1 MLNDVLKAQLEGAS
15 PFDDGPL
22 TLSGRLMSWE
32 LKTVPKQNI
41 PAGAPK
47 PSQAEFKVP
56 IYDGPP
62 RILDIGC
69 DTGEWSF
76 AVKRQ
81 HPDWIVEGVDDVN
94 RWITAHGDGI
104 K

>member
-1 MLNDVLKAQLEGAS
+1 MAEILNAQLEGAS

-32 LKTVPKQNI
+32 LKTIPKQNVG
-41 PAGAPK
+41 PENP
-47 PSQAEFKVP
+47 PQAAFKVP
-56 IYDGPP
+56 VYDGPT

-69 DTGEWSF
+69 DTGDWSF
-76 AVKRQ
+76 AVKKQ
-81 HPDWIVEGVDDVN
+81 HPDWIIDGVDDVN
-94 RWITAHGDGI
+94 RWVAVHGEVI

>member
-1 MLNDVLKAQLEGAS
+1 MAEILAAQLEGES

-32 LKTVPKQNI
+32 LKTASKQ
-41 PAGAPK
+41 AA
-47 PSQAEFKVP
+47 AEMTPEATFKVAVW
-56 IYDGPP
+56 DGPP

-69 DTGEWSF
+69 DSGKWCF
-76 AVKRQ
+76 AVKKQ
-81 HPDWIVEGVDDVN
+81 HPDWIVEGLDDVDH
-94 RWITAHGDGI
+94 WAQAHGVTL